1 MPSNEDNRTGSAP
14 GPLGHDAGE
23 PLPETD
29 DMSAMASCVDV
40 RSGALV
46 GGRDRPADR
55 TRSARPAA
63 ADLAAIRRVLSGDGN
78 AFRALIDRHQS
89 RVSGM
94 MWRFSRDPE
103 THGELVQ
110 DVFVQAYEGLASY
123 RAEAPFEH
131 WLSRIAVRVGY
142 RHWKRGKRAPEIV
155 SLDEWRDLP
164 NEPAEDLEPNEA
176 GELLHR
182 LLAHLPPRDRLVLTL
197 RYVED
202 HTVERTAELTG
213 WSETMVK
220 VQAWRARKKLKAL
233 FDRAQGG
240 ADR

>member
-1 MPSNEDNRTGSAP
+1 
-14 GPLGHDAGE
+14 
-23 PLPETD
+23 
-29 DMSAMASCVDV
+29 
-40 RSGALV
+40 LV
-46 GGRDRPADR
+46 GARDRAAAR
-55 TRSARPAA
+55 ARSARPAA

-78 AFRALIDRHQS
+78 AFRALIERHQS
-89 RVSGM
+89 RISGM

-110 DVFVQAYEGLASY
+110 DVFIQAYESLATY

-142 RHWKRGKRAPEIV
+142 RHWKRQQRAPEIV

-164 NEPAEDLEPNEA
+164 DEPAEDLEPNEA

-182 LLAHLPPRDRLVLTL
+182 LLAQLPPRDRLVLTL

-202 HTVERTAELTG
+202 HSVERTAELTG

-220 VQAWRARKKLKAL
+220 VQAWRARRKLKAL